1 LIPSKSALS
10 NVSAYSLSADI
21 FELSDNQMPLSS
33 RVVYLVILDVLI
45 MGVALNIGN
54 SHNITEA

>member
-1 LIPSKSALS
+1 
-10 NVSAYSLSADI
+10 VSTFSLNADI
-21 FELSDNQMPLSS
+21 FEFSDNQMPLSS
-33 RVVYLVILDVLI
+33 SVVYLVILDVLI